1 MQHYLNNFQLVR
13 TKDVTDLR
21 QKFNLLLLTEDID
34 KLLLLA
40 KLTMNVRD
48 LNGKGER
55 DLTYMMLLEWWN
67 KRPEFAYYIFETM
80 MLSKDQ
86 AEPYASWKD
95 IKYLCNYIK
104 NNTSNT
110 EHPFIMWLVELT
122 NHHLKI
128 DWDNLMEQLEQKDPL
143 LIYKFEAFELFKKL
157 IGELNKD
164 ISSFLFKCD
173 IPVQEAHILHNYLLK
188 TLRLECQHNPHIHY
202 YLLHKY
208 HTNHN

>member
-1 MQHYLNNFQLVR
+1 
-13 TKDVTDLR
+13 
-21 QKFNLLLLTEDID
+21 
-34 KLLLLA
+34 
-40 KLTMNVRD
+40 
-48 LNGKGER
+48 
-55 DLTYMMLLEWWN
+55 MMLLEWWN

-128 DWDNLMEQLEQKDPL
+128 DWDNLMEQLEQKEPKISL
-143 LIYKFEAFELFKKL
+143 LAKWIPREKSQFSWLFAKLVKNMFARYYETAKTATASKSADKKARKEYRL
-157 IGELNKD
+157 ICSSLNT
-164 ISSFLFKCD
+164 FLDTTQIK
-173 IPVQEAHILHNYLLK
+173 QW
-188 TLRLECQHNPHIHY
+188 
-202 YLLHKY
+202 
-208 HTNHN
+208 